1 MNSGGFTGNQ
11 GSFDCFLVPPCLEKR
26 VKMSEEQQKDDLEAE
41 VVEVIEAA
49 DSEPAESEATVE
61 HDDPVALLEDARNK
75 ADEHWNLYLRTTAEM
90 DNLRKRAERDV
101 QNAHKFGVEKLVGE
115 LLPVMDSMEMGMATA
130 DKDNEDTAKL
140 VEGMELTLKM
150 FVDALQKVGISQVD
164 PMGDVFNPEFHQAM
178 SMVENP
184 DAEPNT
190 VIAVMQKGYL
200 LNDRLVRPA
209 MVVVAKAPASE

>member
-1 MNSGGFTGNQ
+1 
-11 GSFDCFLVPPCLEKR
+11 
-26 VKMSEEQQKDDLEAE
+26 MSEEQKNEEVEQDIQGEVLESVDSDSTESDD
-41 VVEVIEAA
+41 V
-49 DSEPAESEATVE
+49 DATIE
-61 HDDPVALLEDARNK
+61 HDDPIALLEDARSK
-75 ADEHWNLYLRTTAEM
+75 ADEHWNLYLRTQAEM

-115 LLPVMDSMEMGMATA
+115 LLPVMDSMEMGMSAVDSSDDA
-130 DKDNEDTAKL
+130 TAKL

-150 FVDALQKVGISQVD
+150 FVDALQKVGVTQVD
-164 PMGDVFNPEFHQAM
+164 PMGEVFNPEFHQAM

-209 MVVVAKAPASE
+209 MVVVAKAPAAE

>member
-1 MNSGGFTGNQ
+1 
-11 GSFDCFLVPPCLEKR
+11 
-26 VKMSEEQQKDDLEAE
+26 MSEEQKNEEVEQDIQGE
-41 VVEVIEAA
+41 VVESVDSDSTESDDVDATIE
-49 DSEPAESEATVE
+49 
-61 HDDPVALLEDARNK
+61 HGDPIALLEDARSK
-75 ADEHWNLYLRTTAEM
+75 ADEHWNLYLRTQAEM

-115 LLPVMDSMEMGMATA
+115 LLPVMDSMEMGMSAVDSSDDA
-130 DKDNEDTAKL
+130 TAKL

-150 FVDALQKVGISQVD
+150 FVDALQKVGVTQVD
-164 PMGDVFNPEFHQAM
+164 PMGEVFNPEFHQAM

-184 DAEPNT
+184 DVEPNT

-209 MVVVAKAPASE
+209 MVVVAKAPTAE

>member
-1 MNSGGFTGNQ
+1 
-11 GSFDCFLVPPCLEKR
+11 
-26 VKMSEEQQKDDLEAE
+26 MSEEQKNEEVEQDIQGE
-41 VVEVIEAA
+41 VVESV
-49 DSEPAESEATVE
+49 DSDSTESDDVDATIE
-61 HDDPVALLEDARNK
+61 HDDPIALLEDARSK
-75 ADEHWNLYLRTTAEM
+75 ADEHWNLYLRTQAEM

-115 LLPVMDSMEMGMATA
+115 LLPVMDSMEMGMSAVDSSDDA
-130 DKDNEDTAKL
+130 TAKL

-150 FVDALQKVGISQVD
+150 FVDALQKVGVTQVD
-164 PMGDVFNPEFHQAM
+164 PMGEVFNPEFHQAM

-209 MVVVAKAPASE
+209 MVVVAKAPTAE

>member
-1 MNSGGFTGNQ
+1 
-11 GSFDCFLVPPCLEKR
+11 
-26 VKMSEEQQKDDLEAE
+26 MSEEQKNEEIEQAIDAEFDESTESAE
-41 VVEVIEAA
+41 VIDADGNQSSESDAVE
-49 DSEPAESEATVE
+49 E
-61 HDDPVALLEDARNK
+61 HEDPVALLEDARNK
-75 ADEHWNLYLRTTAEM
+75 ADEHWNLYLRTNAEM

-101 QNAHKFGVEKLVGE
+101 QNAHKFGIEKLVGE
-115 LLPVMDSMEMGMATA
+115 LLPVMDSMEMGMAA
-130 DKDNEDTAKL
+130 GDSGDEATAKL

-150 FVDALQKVGISQVD
+150 FADALQKVGVAQID
-164 PMGDVFNPEFHQAM
+164 PIGEVFNPEFHQAM

-209 MVVVAKAPASE
+209 MVMVAKAPASE

>member
-1 MNSGGFTGNQ
+1 
-11 GSFDCFLVPPCLEKR
+11 
-26 VKMSEEQQKDDLEAE
+26 MSDEQQKDDLEPE
-41 VVEVIEAA
+41 TVEVIEAA
-49 DSEPAESEATVE
+49 DSESEESEATVE

-115 LLPVMDSMEMGMATA
+115 LLPVMDSMEMGMAAA
-130 DKDNEDTAKL
+130 DKDNEATAKL

-150 FVDALQKVGISQVD
+150 FADALQKVGITQVD